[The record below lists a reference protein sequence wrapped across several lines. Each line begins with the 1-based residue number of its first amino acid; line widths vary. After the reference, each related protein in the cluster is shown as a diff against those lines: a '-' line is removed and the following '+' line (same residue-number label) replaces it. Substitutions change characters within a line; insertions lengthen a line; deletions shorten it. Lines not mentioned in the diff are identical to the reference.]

1 MNTLK
6 IAFQSFYQ
14 DTLKGIVST
23 IRWRYSLSVEET
35 DYIRRLKAEKNMLR
49 VIICSLLAAISQ
61 ISNLI
66 VATFTNTHFI
76 YGARYFY
83 ASIFL
88 LIVSVLFIAV
98 SAGNAAKEGAYTR
111 KRIVCLLYWGLFSMG
126 TMVFSILDLMEREQ
140 LTNFTVLMVATAVFP
155 LFDSREVGAFVILN
169 VLVQLTAMIIL
180 KQKAFLIQ
188 QCCLGGFST
197 IIISQIFYRSFVVTN
212 LAEQRLERAAT
223 TDALTGVI
231 NRRGLDDW
239 LSKHREMSAGS
250 GCLVALGMLDIDFFK
265 SYNDSFGHIRG
276 DECLKTVADCAA
288 GFLSGK
294 DGVVCRY
301 GGEEFVIILRN
312 VSPEQAGKEFRALK
326 ELVEQKQIPAANQE
340 VSKFVTISIGYV
352 VEKIEEHSN
361 FEQILFKAD
370 QALYQAK
377 KHGRNLVAEYS

>member
-1 MNTLK
+1 MNALK

-23 IRWRYSLSVEET
+23 IRWRYSLSTEEA
-35 DYIRRLKAEKNMLR
+35 DYIGRLKAEKNMLR
-49 VIICSLLAAISQ
+49 VIICCLVVAVSQ

-66 VATFTNTHFI
+66 VDPLTNAHPV

-98 SAGNAAKEGAYTR
+98 SAGNTAKEGAYTR
-111 KRIVCLLYWGLFSMG
+111 KRIICLLYWGLFSMG
-126 TMVFSILDLMEREQ
+126 TMVFSILDLLEREQ

-155 LFDSREVGAFVILN
+155 LFDSREAGAFMVAN
-169 VLVQLTAMIIL
+169 FLVQLTAMIIL

-188 QCCLGGFST
+188 QCCLGVFAT
-197 IIISQIFYRSFVVTN
+197 MLISQIFFRSFVVTN
-212 LAEQRLERAAT
+212 LAEQRLERAAK

-231 NRRGLDDW
+231 NRRGLNDW
-239 LSKHREMSAGS
+239 LSKHREECVES
-250 GCLVALGMLDIDFFK
+250 GCVVALGMLDIDFFK
-265 SYNDSFGHIRG
+265 SYNDSFGHVSG
-276 DECLKTVADCAA
+276 DTCLKTVADCAA
-288 GFLSGK
+288 DFLSEK
-294 DGVVCRY
+294 DGIVSRY

-312 VSPEQAGKEFRALK
+312 VSADEAGKEFQTLK

-361 FEQILFKAD
+361 FEKILFKAD

-377 KHGRNLVAEYS
+377 RHGRNLVAEYS